1 MNYATVHPTKRLLVN
16 VAPGNDR
23 AARDV
28 TAAQRFRQRDD
39 IRFKVPMLEP
49 KHLAG
54 PPQTTLHFVANEKC
68 AIFPAQGLRALE
80 EICSGGLTTLA
91 LHRFDHECG
100 DIALRQLALERC
112 DVIERNTRIPFVHER
127 AETFGKAFATHQRQ
141 RSDAESVE
149 RAFERNDAFLAGSS
163 AREFE
168 CAFCRFGPG
177 VTKENGIEMRR
188 CAFHDG
194 FG

>member
-28 TAAQRFRQRDD
+28 ATAQRFRQRDD

-68 AIFPAQGLRALE
+68 AIFPAKGLRAWE
-80 EICSGGLTTLA
+80 KVCGGRFAPFA
-91 LHRFDHECG
+91 LHRFDDEGG
-100 DIALRQLALERC
+100 DITFRQFALERS
-112 DVIERNTRIPFVHER
+112 DVVQRNTSVPFVHER
-127 AETFGKAFATHQRQ
+127 AETFGETFATHQ
-141 RSDAESVE
+141 
-149 RAFERNDAFLAGSS
+149 
-163 AREFE
+163 
-168 CAFCRFGPG
+168 
-177 VTKENGIEMRR
+177 
-188 CAFHDG
+188 
-194 FG
+194 